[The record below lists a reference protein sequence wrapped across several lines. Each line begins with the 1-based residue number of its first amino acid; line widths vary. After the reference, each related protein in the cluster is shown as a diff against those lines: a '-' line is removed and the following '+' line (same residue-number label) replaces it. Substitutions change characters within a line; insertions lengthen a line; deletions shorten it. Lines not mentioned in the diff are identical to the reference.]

1 MCFLQ
6 ECTKNQRAFNITSEL
21 DIYHIE
27 LLEHFTFILLPNEEV
42 VDVSIV
48 GDLGRGP
55 GDLYTVW
62 LNLAKAQVSGGWYSY

>member
-21 DIYHIE
+21 DIYHIV

-48 GDLGRGP
+48 GNLRRGP
-55 GDLYTVW
+55 GDLYTV
-62 LNLAKAQVSGGWYSY
+62 